1 MRLVWMHL
9 PLLCIENNAKGE
21 KMALNDVSISV
32 SESDYKGGQ
41 VLGAFAEWSCQ
52 MSVSHQASWSR
63 LLFADDDDGGLG
75 GGFEQ
80 AKLINLPLALLLLLL
95 NPPPLL
101 VISAAGWPKG
111 SMQQPQQPQQPG
123 AESGCNLCRPS
134 KAFPPL
140 SDMPS
145 WALELSFICPGSTCL
160 KLPSLPVNIQAIS
173 LILLAVSF

>member
-21 KMALNDVSISV
+21 KMALNDVSTSV

-95 NPPPLL
+95 NPPP
-101 VISAAGWPKG
+101 
-111 SMQQPQQPQQPG
+111 
-123 AESGCNLCRPS
+123 
-134 KAFPPL
+134 PP
-140 SDMPS
+140 PC
-145 WALELSFICPGSTCL
+145 WSFL
-160 KLPSLPVNIQAIS
+160 
-173 LILLAVSF
+173 LLADQRDPCSSRSSSRSSLEQNQAAIFVGHQKPSHPYQTCHLRLWSSALSALAPPAWSCLLCL